1 MKKLFAIL
9 AVASVMTACNNSG
22 DEKAATTDSP
32 KVVETPVADAVK
44 IDSAANQMMSNA
56 ADSANKVIKKAG
68 DSVGKVVEKVKEAV
82 KH

>member
-9 AVASVMTACNNSG
+9 AVASVMTACNGSG
-22 DEKAATTDSP
+22 EEKAATTDSP
-32 KVVETPVADAVK
+32 KVETPVTDAVK
-44 IDSAANQMMSNA
+44 TADSATNQMMTKV
-56 ADSANKVIKKAG
+56 ADSANKVVNKVA